1 MPRPLANTDT
11 DLNAANLLRLP
22 AEFGCPVWVYD
33 AQIIRQQ
40 IARLA
45 QFDVVRFAQKAC
57 SNIHILRLMREA
69 GVKVDSVSLG
79 EIERALAAG
88 YDPLNNPDDIVFT
101 ADLIDEAT
109 LVRVRELGIAVN
121 AGSVDMLAQLGEVS
135 PGHRVW
141 LRVNPGFG
149 HGHSQKTNT
158 GGENSKHGIWYSD
171 LPAALAVMQRYD
183 LQLVGIHMHIGSGV
197 DYGHLEQVCGAMVRQ
212 VIDFGQDLQAISAGG
227 GLSIPYRDG
236 EEAINTDHYFGLWN
250 AARERVA
257 KHLGHPVKLEIEPG
271 RFLVAESGVLVAQV
285 RSVKTMGSRRFVL
298 IDAGFNDLMRPAMY
312 GSYHHISA
320 LAADGRDLAS
330 EPEVESVVAGPLC
343 ESGDVFTQQEGGT
356 VETRAL
362 PPVVPG
368 DYLVLHDTG
377 AYGASMSSNYNSR
390 PLLPEVLFDGGK
402 ARLIR
407 RRQTIQELL
416 SLELF

>member
-1 MPRPLANTDT
+1 MPRPLNQTDT
-11 DLNAANLLRLP
+11 DLNADNLLRLP

-33 AQIIRQQ
+33 AQIVREK
-40 IARLA
+40 IAALH

-57 SNIHILRLMREA
+57 SNIHILRLMREQ

-88 YDPLNNPDDIVFT
+88 FDPKTDPDAIVFT
-101 ADLIDEAT
+101 ADLIDDAT
-109 LVRVRELGIAVN
+109 LARVHELQIPVN
-121 AGSVDMLAQLGEVS
+121 AGSVDMLEQLGQVS

-158 GGENSKHGIWYSD
+158 GGENSKHGIWYAD
-171 LPAALAVMQRYD
+171 MPAALEVLQRYN
-183 LQLVGIHMHIGSGV
+183 LKLVGIHMHIGSGV

-212 VIDFGQDLQAISAGG
+212 VIDFGQDLEAISAGG
-227 GLSIPYRDG
+227 GLSIPYREG
-236 EEAINTDHYFGLWN
+236 EVAIDTDHYYGLWS
-250 AARERVA
+250 AARDKVA
-257 KHLGHPVKLEIEPG
+257 AHVGHPVKLEIEPG

-285 RSVKTMGSRRFVL
+285 RSVKEMGSRHFVL
-298 IDAGFNDLMRPAMY
+298 IDAGFNDLMRPSMY

-320 LAADGRDLAS
+320 LAADGRDLTDA
-330 EPEVESVVAGPLC
+330 PRIDTVVAGPLC
-343 ESGDVFTQQEGGT
+343 ESGDVFTQQEGGK

-362 PPVVPG
+362 PEVKPG

-390 PLLPEVLFDGGK
+390 PLLPEVLFDSGK

-416 SLELF
+416 ALELV